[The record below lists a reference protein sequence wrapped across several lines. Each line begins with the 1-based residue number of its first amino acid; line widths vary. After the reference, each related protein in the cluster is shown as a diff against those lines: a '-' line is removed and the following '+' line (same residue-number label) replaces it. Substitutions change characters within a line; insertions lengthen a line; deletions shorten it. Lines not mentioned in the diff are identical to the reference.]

1 MRTMDWFVLYCSL
14 ALSQVVLPRTVLC
27 ACGLVTALTAD
38 GHQGGAV
45 TSGFLWVLLQL
56 GEYGAEEGAEVFV
69 ARGEDSQGTGGFSV
83 LSSTG

>member
-1 MRTMDWFVLYCSL
+1 MCVWVSDHPDSSWT
-14 ALSQVVLPRTVLC
+14 PRGV
-27 ACGLVTALTAD
+27 
-38 GHQGGAV
+38 GGEKV

-56 GEYGAEEGAEVFV
+56 GEYGAEEGAEFFV